1 MSRELSQE
9 VRYMGNLGQGIEDRA
24 LARGIKQGLEQG
36 IFSAIRTLMETQQ
49 FSEEEAMNA
58 LKLSL
63 EDQIKYGKMIRQL
76 KKTE

>member
-1 MSRELSQE
+1 
-9 VRYMGNLGQGIEDRA
+9 
-24 LARGIKQGLEQG
+24 
-36 IFSAIRTLMETQQ
+36 METQQ

>member
-1 MSRELSQE
+1 
-9 VRYMGNLGQGIEDRA
+9 MGNLGQGIEDRA
-24 LARGIKQGLEQG
+24 LARGSKQGREQG

-76 KKTE
+76 KKNGIK

>member
-1 MSRELSQE
+1 
-9 VRYMGNLGQGIEDRA
+9 MGNLGQGIEDRA

-76 KKTE
+76 KKNGIK

>member
-1 MSRELSQE
+1 
-9 VRYMGNLGQGIEDRA
+9 MGNLGQGIEDRA